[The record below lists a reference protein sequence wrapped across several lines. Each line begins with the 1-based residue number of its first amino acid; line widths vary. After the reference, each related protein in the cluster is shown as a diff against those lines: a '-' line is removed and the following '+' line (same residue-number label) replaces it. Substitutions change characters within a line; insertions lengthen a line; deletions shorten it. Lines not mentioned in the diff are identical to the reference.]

1 MLTGA
6 RSYGYTHHKSP
17 KSNSHFT
24 DFMELKCKFS
34 LIVNKEE
41 LVFLVLGVALV
52 FVSIQRGLLISL

>member
-1 MLTGA
+1 MGIHT
-6 RSYGYTHHKSP
+6 T

-52 FVSIQRGLLISL
+52 FVSIQGGLLISL